1 MSISTVLTQCKRRS
15 PLAKAINKA
24 SLPANV
30 IEAIDRALDEG
41 WTGAEIMAV
50 VHECVAWW
58 QRRQQFANA
67 APLRGGMH
75 DVDE

>member
-30 IEAIDRALDEG
+30 IEAI
-41 WTGAEIMAV
+41 
-50 VHECVAWW
+50 
-58 QRRQQFANA
+58 
-67 APLRGGMH
+67 
-75 DVDE
+75 